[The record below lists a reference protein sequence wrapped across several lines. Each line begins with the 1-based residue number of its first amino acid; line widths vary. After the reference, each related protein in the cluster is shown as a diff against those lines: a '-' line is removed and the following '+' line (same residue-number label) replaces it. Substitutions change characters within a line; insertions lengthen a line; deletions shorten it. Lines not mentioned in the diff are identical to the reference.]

1 MSAQSLID
9 GPVLAIGQFPPPVHG
24 FSYITRC
31 LSDEVQQLRVV
42 REIDI
47 TGSRKARGLLRHV
60 SRALAAVGAAF
71 SILRARREGATCY
84 VACEGGLGLVYSWV
98 VIAAARITGM
108 PTLLHH
114 HSFAYIERRSAL
126 MRLVVG
132 THPDICHI
140 FLCCTMQGKFE
151 AVYRRGGDGA
161 VLSNAAF
168 VPPDDGASDDVREEA
183 EGLVIG
189 LLSNLTREKGLYRFL
204 ELLRVAA
211 ERGVAVRGVLA
222 GPVALDEDRA
232 ALARAQA
239 ELGDRL
245 DYRGPLYGPDK
256 AVFYRDIDVFVFPT
270 DYANEAQPTVLFE
283 ALAAGCRIVSYDRGC
298 IANQVEDDGLVIP
311 RDRDFVAAA
320 MDWLVLATRPRS
332 MRGDIITRYAARHAR
347 ARGVIHGLFG
357 PASHE
362 CLSSCAD

>member
-1 MSAQSLID
+1 
-9 GPVLAIGQFPPPVHG
+9 VLAIGQFPPPIHG

-47 TGSRKARGLLRHV
+47 TGSRKARRIAAACQSGAGSGGGSIRSCAQGGRIYVLRRLRGAGTCPFLL
-60 SRALAAVGAAF
+60 
-71 SILRARREGATCY
+71 
-84 VACEGGLGLVYSWV
+84 

-114 HSFAYIERRSAL
+114 HSFAYIERRSADA
-126 MRLVVG
+126 LVVG

-140 FLCCTMQGKFE
+140 FLCCTMKGKFE

-222 GPVALDEDRA
+222 GPVALDEDRC
-232 ALARAQA
+232 
-239 ELGDRL
+239 
-245 DYRGPLYGPDK
+245 
-256 AVFYRDIDVFVFPT
+256 T
-270 DYANEAQPTVLFE
+270 
-283 ALAAGCRIVSYDRGC
+283 
-298 IANQVEDDGLVIP
+298 
-311 RDRDFVAAA
+311 
-320 MDWLVLATRPRS
+320 
-332 MRGDIITRYAARHAR
+332 R
-347 ARGVIHGLFG
+347 ARRLNWGTGSIIVARCTDPTRRCSIGTSMSSSSPRTMPTKRSRQCCSRRWPLAVSG
-357 PASHE
+357 PA
-362 CLSSCAD
+362 